1 MIQIPTRN
9 LIHISIYI
17 LNQILRHIVSHIL
30 MRIQA
35 HILILITSLR
45 IIHTRIHILTVLNY
59 ILTLRVTPTSP

>member
-1 MIQIPTRN
+1 MILIPTRN
-9 LIHISIYI
+9 LIHIPIYI

-45 IIHTRIHILTVLNY
+45 KIHTRIHILTVLNN
-59 ILTLRVTPTSP
+59 ILIHI